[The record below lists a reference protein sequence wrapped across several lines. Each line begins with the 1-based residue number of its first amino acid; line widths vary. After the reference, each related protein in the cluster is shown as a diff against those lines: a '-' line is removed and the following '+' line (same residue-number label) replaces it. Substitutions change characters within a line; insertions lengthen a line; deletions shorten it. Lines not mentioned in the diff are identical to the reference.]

1 MISQVLQILCL
12 QPRISKDFSRS
23 LEQFFLTVGQNN
35 FGNNFG
41 YKIPFFHRYANP
53 GQGKPFCT
61 DLWKDDKCTQMMMA
75 GNCDQTYNSCKR
87 TCGTCNGK
95 CKDKMS
101 SENCKKVMEAGKCKE
116 DKKGMCLMT
125 CYNCGLNGKCKDLM
139 PSKKCKKIMKA
150 GKCENKK
157 IAKKC
162 MKTCDMCEEEHK
174 KSN

>member
-1 MISQVLQILCL
+1 
-12 QPRISKDFSRS
+12 
-23 LEQFFLTVGQNN
+23 
-35 FGNNFG
+35 
-41 YKIPFFHRYANP
+41 
-53 GQGKPFCT
+53 
-61 DLWKDDKCTQMMMA
+61 MMA

-139 PSKKCKKIMKA
+139 PTKKCKKIRKRK
-150 GKCENKK
+150 KCKDMK

-162 MKTCDMCEEEHK
+162 METCDMCEEEHK